1 MTTAS
6 KYPISD
12 RTGNTITRPNTATPR
27 LVGFFRA
34 VMPQRNEV
42 PERAGESDLSSGVP
56 RVDFHS
62 YAGRRYW
69 CTFETIPVV
78 GEECV
83 ISISGSDRLGGGEA
97 HGVRWLV
104 KITALESNDAETR
117 YRDRRGNVSEDRNV
131 AGQYY
136 VAGEV
141 LRNV

>member
-1 MTTAS
+1 MWVKNAS
-6 KYPISD
+6 FPSLAVID
-12 RTGNTITRPNTATPR
+12 
-27 LVGFFRA
+27 LVA
-34 VMPQRNEV
+34 
-42 PERAGESDLSSGVP
+42 
-56 RVDFHS
+56 
-62 YAGRRYW
+62 
-69 CTFETIPVV
+69 
-78 GEECV
+78 
-83 ISISGSDRLGGGEA
+83 GEA